1 MALRNATSMAGLT
14 LTTEIGMREKLLR
27 KLPKGDLHTWTK
39 DKLGKETMPCLI
51 SSPNGKAKDGNW

>member
-1 MALRNATSMAGLT
+1 MAGLT